1 MFELRSLLGWVLS
14 VCLGLAVAS
23 SALRGAE
30 PPSLS
35 EPLPEVLINGERPGP
50 GMWRVSKGDHTLW
63 ILATLVPLPKQ
74 VTWRSHAVETRI
86 ASSRVVLAPPEIVA
100 DLWFLGYPDYAG
112 AVIRAERNPH
122 RETLKQVLAP
132 DLYSRWLTLRSRYRY
147 VSGFENERARPI
159 MAADE
164 LFRHVVSESGLTTE
178 DTVWNA
184 VEKIAHHQHVKIFP
198 VVIKLKLDSP
208 EAWIREFNEIPSDQE
223 IVCFERTLERL
234 ETDLEPMRRR
244 ANLWSIGDVTG
255 LLALPFPD
263 ESIACRDALFSLPR
277 LQTQLADAV
286 GRMENEWLAEAD
298 SALNDNESS
307 FAVLPISQL
316 LKPDGW
322 LAKLRARGYS
332 VQDPDGRD

>member
-112 AVIRAERNPH
+112 AVIRAERNPQD
-122 RETLKQVLAP
+122 RK
-132 DLYSRWLTLRSRYRY
+132 S
-147 VSGFENERARPI
+147 
-159 MAADE
+159 
-164 LFRHVVSESGLTTE
+164 
-178 DTVWNA
+178 
-184 VEKIAHHQHVKIFP
+184 
-198 VVIKLKLDSP
+198 
-208 EAWIREFNEIPSDQE
+208 
-223 IVCFERTLERL
+223 
-234 ETDLEPMRRR
+234 
-244 ANLWSIGDVTG
+244 
-255 LLALPFPD
+255 
-263 ESIACRDALFSLPR
+263 
-277 LQTQLADAV
+277 V
-286 GRMENEWLAEAD
+286 G
-298 SALNDNESS
+298 
-307 FAVLPISQL
+307 
-316 LKPDGW
+316 
-322 LAKLRARGYS
+322 
-332 VQDPDGRD
+332 

>member
-263 ESIACRDALFSLPR
+263 
-277 LQTQLADAV
+277 
-286 GRMENEWLAEAD
+286 
-298 SALNDNESS
+298 
-307 FAVLPISQL
+307 
-316 LKPDGW
+316 
-322 LAKLRARGYS
+322 
-332 VQDPDGRD
+332 

>member
-1 MFELRSLLGWVLS
+1 MRELRSLRGWVLS

-23 SALRGAE
+23 PALRAAE
-30 PPSLS
+30 PPSPS

-50 GMWRVSKGDHTLW
+50 GLWRVSKGDHDLW

-74 VTWRSHAVETRI
+74 MTWRSHAVETRI

-100 DLWFLGYPDYAG
+100 DLWFLRYGTYAG
-112 AVIRAERNPH
+112 AVIRAERNPN
-122 RETLKQVLAP
+122 RKTLKQVLGP
-132 DLYSRWLTLRSRYRY
+132 DLYSRWRTLRDRYRY
-147 VSGFENERARPI
+147 VSNFENERARPI
-159 MAADE
+159 MAANE
-164 LFRHVVSESGLTTE
+164 LFQHVVDESGLTTE
-178 DTVWNA
+178 NSVWNA
-184 VEKIAHHQHVKIFP
+184 VEKIAHHQHVKILP

-208 EAWIREFNEIPSDQE
+208 EAWIREFSEIPSDQE
-223 IVCFERTLERL
+223 IICFETTMERL

-244 ANLWSIGDVTG
+244 ANLWSVGDVSG

-277 LQTQLADAV
+277 LQTQLAEAV
-286 GRMENEWLAEAD
+286 ARMENEWLAEAD
-298 SALNDNESS
+298 SALNDNENS

-332 VQDPDGRD
+332 VQAPDGQE